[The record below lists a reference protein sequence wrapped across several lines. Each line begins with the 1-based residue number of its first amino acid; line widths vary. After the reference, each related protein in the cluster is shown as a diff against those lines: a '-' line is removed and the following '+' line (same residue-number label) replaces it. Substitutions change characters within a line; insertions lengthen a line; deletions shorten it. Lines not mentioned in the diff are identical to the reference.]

1 MHTKSLVR
9 CVALLA
15 VVALGVPAMA
25 KPVSKYIN
33 IAGPVKL
40 GSTTLNTGQYHLLI
54 DGTKVTVQQ
63 NWKTVAEVEGR
74 WEDRGDKA
82 ARSSVLL
89 DAKGEVK
96 EIRFAGDRRVLV
108 LATP

>member
-9 CVALLA
+9 FFALLA
-15 VVALGVPAMA
+15 VVALGVPAAA

-33 IAGPVKL
+33 IAGPAKL
-40 GSTTLNTGQYHLLI
+40 GSTTLNTGEYHLLI
-54 DGTKVTVQQ
+54 EGTKVTVQQ
-63 NWKTVAEVEGR
+63 NSKTVAEVEGR
-74 WEDRGDKA
+74 WEDRGDRA
-82 ARSSVLL
+82 ARNSVVLG
-89 DAKGEVK
+89 ANGEVK